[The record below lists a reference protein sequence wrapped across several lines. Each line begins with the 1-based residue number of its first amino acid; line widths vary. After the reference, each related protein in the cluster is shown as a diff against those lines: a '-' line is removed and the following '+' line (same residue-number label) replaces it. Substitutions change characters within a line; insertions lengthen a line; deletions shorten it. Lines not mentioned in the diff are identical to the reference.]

1 MDKGKGGAPGP
12 RTRGKRRDRS
22 SARYRPTMWDQ
33 AYSIEMWTVEP
44 AWDLAL
50 IMAALRSRCGHYIF
64 TMWFLSI
71 FFYSSPN
78 LRGRTSD
85 VCHTSTHD
93 VALVRI

>member
-33 AYSIEMWTVEP
+33 AYSIEMWIVEP

-71 FFYSSPN
+71 FFIPRLILGVAHRMSAI
-78 LRGRTSD
+78 LR
-85 VCHTSTHD
+85 HMMWP
-93 VALVRI
+93 